1 MDWRDVDKAWHDK
14 IKMIIKND
22 EELWITKEDSWD
34 WLGWRMAGKGSQSPR
49 KRTQRERK
57 KSDESLFSFSTF
69 NLPLKK
75 KKKKLCLKHNTDG
88 ERERLWQHDVYVH
101 LWPVNLFFI
110 SLCTQPKALNICAR
124 YLGWDPCFY
133 IILLTFIRPTN

>member
-57 KSDESLFSFSTF
+57 KSNESLFSFPTF
-69 NLPLKK
+69 NLLLKK
-75 KKKKLCLKHNTDG
+75 KKKTLPETQHRR
-88 ERERLWQHDVYVH
+88 RERAALAARCLCTFVTSKS
-101 LWPVNLFFI
+101 FFI